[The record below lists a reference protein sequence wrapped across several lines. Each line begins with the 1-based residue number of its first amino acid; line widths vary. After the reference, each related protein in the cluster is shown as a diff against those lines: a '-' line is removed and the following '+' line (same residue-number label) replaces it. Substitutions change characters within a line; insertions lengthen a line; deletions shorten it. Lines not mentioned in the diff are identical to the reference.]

1 MSAEKYHSI
10 IAQQKADL
18 KRISLRIYGLGLTKL
33 VVFVLTPFAVY
44 QLWGGNS
51 VVIFAVACVGIAIFL
66 LLSKWQDRF
75 LYKEDIC
82 KALIKINNDEIALLG
97 GDFSAFPDG
106 NQYADSS
113 HPFTFDIDVFG
124 AGSLFQMLNRTATQ
138 LGSNTL
144 AEWLKNPLTDKGEI
158 EARQKAVDELSKKVE
173 WRQSFAAAAT
183 VGNKN
188 NIEDLEMLGQW
199 AKSGD
204 VFNKPILRLL
214 PKIVIGL
221 NIVMAI
227 LFVAGMI
234 KADFYISLFFVIAV
248 AATMMSGKI
257 RKIQI
262 GYNKSLSTL
271 STYSKLLSLIESQ
284 EWESTLL
291 RNIQSSVCSNGGKA
305 SESIRAL
312 DKVLHKLDSN
322 SNIMVLLVL
331 NGLSLSDLRCAVS
344 MERWKHEYAE
354 SIPTWLKAIGA
365 VEALASLANFRF
377 NNPDYVFA
385 NIAEDDC
392 LIKAERLVHPLMRNA
407 VPNPID
413 ISRKPYFLVVT
424 GANMAGKST
433 YLRTVATNY
442 VLGCIGAPMCTT
454 DGNNRLHPAT
464 LFTSLRTNDSLRSG
478 ESYFFAELKRLKMI
492 IDRLNNG
499 ERMFVMLD
507 EILRGTNSHDKQQGS
522 YSFVK
527 QLIQMQANGIIAT
540 HDLALARL
548 KSVFPESI
556 SNLCFEADICN
567 DELTFSYKIR
577 EGVAQ
582 NMNACFLMKKMGINI
597 VNDLEN

>member
-1 MSAEKYHSI
+1 M
-10 IAQQKADL
+10 
-18 KRISLRIYGLGLTKL
+18 
-33 VVFVLTPFAVY
+33 
-44 QLWGGNS
+44 
-51 VVIFAVACVGIAIFL
+51 
-66 LLSKWQDRF
+66 
-75 LYKEDIC
+75 
-82 KALIKINNDEIALLG
+82 
-97 GDFSAFPDG
+97 
-106 NQYADSS
+106 
-113 HPFTFDIDVFG
+113 
-124 AGSLFQMLNRTATQ
+124 
-138 LGSNTL
+138 
-144 AEWLKNPLTDKGEI
+144 AEWLKNPLTDKVEI
-158 EARQKAVDELSKKVE
+158 EARQKAVDELSRNVE
-173 WRQSFAAAAT
+173 WRQTFAAAAT

-188 NIEDLEMLGQW
+188 NIEDLEMLDQW
-199 AKSGD
+199 AKSDD

-221 NIVMAI
+221 NIVLAV
-227 LFVAGMI
+227 LFVAGLI

-262 GYNKSLSTL
+262 GYNKSLSTI
-271 STYSKLLSLIESQ
+271 STYSRLLSLIENH

-291 RNIQSSVCSNGGKA
+291 RDIQASVCSNGGKA

-312 DKVLHKLDSN
+312 DKVLHQLDSN

-331 NGLSLSDLRCAVS
+331 NGLSLSDLRCAIA
-344 MERWKHEYAE
+344 MERWKRNYSEA
-354 SIPTWLKAIGA
+354 IPLWLKAIGSF
-365 VEALASLANFRF
+365 EALSSIANFRF

-385 NIAEDDC
+385 NITDSDY
-392 LIKAERLVHPLMRNA
+392 LFKAERLVHPLMPNA
-407 VPNPID
+407 VPNSID
-413 ISRKPYFLVVT
+413 ISKKPYFLVVT

-433 YLRTVATNY
+433 YLRTVATNF
-442 VLGCIGAPMCTT
+442 VLGCIGAPLCTSD
-454 DGNNRLHPAT
+454 DGNMLHPAT

-527 QLIQMQANGIIAT
+527 QLILMQTNGIIAT

-556 SNLCFEADICN
+556 SNRCFEADICN
-567 DELTFSYKIR
+567 DELTFNYKIR

-597 VNDLEN
+597 VHDLEN

>member
-1 MSAEKYHSI
+1 MSAEKYQSI
-10 IAQQKADL
+10 IARQKAEL
-18 KRISLRIYGLGLTKL
+18 KRISLRIYALGLTKL

-51 VVIFAVACVGIAIFL
+51 VVIFAVACVGIAVFL

-82 KALIKINNDEIALLG
+82 KALIKINNDEIASLG
-97 GDFSAFPDG
+97 GDFSAFADG
-106 NQYADSS
+106 KQYTDSS

-144 AEWLKNPLTDKGEI
+144 AEWLKNPLADKGEI
-158 EARQKAVDELSKKVE
+158 EARQKAVDELSQNVE
-173 WRQSFAAAAT
+173 WRQTFAAAAT

-188 NIEDLEMLGQW
+188 NIEDLEMLDQW

-221 NIVMAI
+221 NIVLAV
-227 LFVAGMI
+227 LFVAGQI

-262 GYNKSLSTL
+262 GYNKSLSTI
-271 STYSKLLSLIESQ
+271 STYSRLLSLIENH

-291 RNIQSSVCSNGGKA
+291 RDIQASVCSNGGKA

-312 DKVLHKLDSN
+312 DKVLHQLDSN

-331 NGLSLSDLRCAVS
+331 NGLSLSDLRCAIA
-344 MERWKHEYAE
+344 MERWKRNYSEA
-354 SIPTWLKAIGA
+354 IPLWLKAIGSF
-365 VEALASLANFRF
+365 EALSSIANFRF

-385 NIAEDDC
+385 NITDSDS
-392 LIKAERLVHPLMRNA
+392 LFKAERLVHPLMPNA
-407 VPNPID
+407 VPNSID
-413 ISRKPYFLVVT
+413 ISKKPYFLVVT

-433 YLRTVATNY
+433 YLRTVATNF
-442 VLGCIGAPMCTT
+442 VLGCIGAPLCTS
-454 DGNNRLHPAT
+454 DGGNMLHPAT

-527 QLIQMQANGIIAT
+527 QLILMQTNGIIAT

-556 SNLCFEADICN
+556 SNRCFEADICN
-567 DELTFSYKIR
+567 DELTFNYKIR